1 MHVLVPFL
9 KIKNVLSHFWFWLFS
24 FNTHTQKKSGPFVY
38 FILFLASLIVLLLC
52 FCLFLWKTNFFIFA
66 TFKFVS
72 NNNNKKK
79 KKKKKKIQPRM
90 LEGFLAQKHTANV
103 HYTVLE
109 KWCWHCFWNSEHK
122 KKTGCYNFS
131 KYSYLSICMQE
142 FIFIYFAFCGGHYF
156 SLVLQL

>member
-9 KIKNVLSHFWFWLFS
+9 KIKNVLSHFWFLLFS

-38 FILFLASLIVLLLC
+38 FILFLASLFC
-52 FCLFLWKTNFFIFA
+52 FCVFVFFFEKPISLFLQL
-66 TFKFVS
+66 S
-72 NNNNKKK
+72 NSFLIIIT
-79 KKKKKKIQPRM
+79 KKKKKIQPRM

>member
-72 NNNNKKK
+72 NNNNK